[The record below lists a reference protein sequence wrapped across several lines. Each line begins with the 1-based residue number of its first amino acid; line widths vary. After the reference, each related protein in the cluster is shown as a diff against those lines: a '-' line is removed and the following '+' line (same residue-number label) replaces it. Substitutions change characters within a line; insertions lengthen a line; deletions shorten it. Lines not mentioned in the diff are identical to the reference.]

1 MHVLGVTETW
11 LINSIPDAAVS
22 IPNCVFYRND
32 VSGLVHKH
40 GVGIYVHNSYKCFNM
55 NINIPNTCSVF
66 LPDLKLHIVVVYRPS
81 YSLHDNNILIDF
93 LSDFCINREVI
104 VMGDFKP
111 RKLFVPH
118 QVFLTNHVIINHLAI
133 LQIDK
138 RTVGTIIKR

>member
-55 NINIPNTCSVF
+55 NIKIPNICSVF
-66 LPDLKLHIVVVYRPS
+66 LPYYKLHIVVVYRPPS

-104 VMGDFKP
+104 VMGDFNLP
-111 RKLFVPH
+111 F
-118 QVFLTNHVIINHLAI
+118 IS
-133 LQIDK
+133 
-138 RTVGTIIKR
+138 